1 MNIKEFLTQITTLQK
16 DSETLQ
22 EIKDILSNDGTITLV
37 DQIKFLQDNAVPT
50 NILNLQKEIE
60 KMRHSLDEAQSS
72 HSSMYDDV
80 SSAMRSLEDV
90 PYDNDEI
97 ESALSRLDDLEALLT
112 KEEEPV
118 KKTPAKKMTTP
129 FSDDDKNS
137 LIDVIS
143 DGNSQQ

>member
-1 MNIKEFLTQITTLQK
+1 MTNNIKEFLTQITTLQE

-37 DQIKFLQDNAVPT
+37 EQIKFLQENTAPT
-50 NILNLQKEIE
+50 NILNLKKEIG
-60 KMRHSLDEAQSS
+60 KVRDSLDEAQSS

-112 KEEEPV
+112 KEEEP
-118 KKTPAKKMTTP
+118 
-129 FSDDDKNS
+129 DDDG
-137 LIDVIS
+137 VA
-143 DGNSQQ
+143 DGLEMDSETNEQKSSNYTQQ

>member
-1 MNIKEFLTQITTLQK
+1 MTNNIKEFLTQITTLQE

-72 HSSMYDDV
+72 HSSMYDEV
-80 SSAMRSLEDV
+80 SNAMGYLEDV

-97 ESALSRLDDLEALLT
+97 SSALSRLDDLEALLT
-112 KEEEPV
+112 KEEVVEEE
-118 KKTPAKKMTTP
+118 KKTTP

-143 DGNSQQ
+143 DSNPQQ